1 MNSLSIVNKVISLVS
16 YNMHKS
22 RRDAVTACVKSV
34 LSGSAAT
41 VTSIGRG
48 INTKALSNNTG
59 IADDVSVTRGYI
71 TGYGARLIE

>member
-1 MNSLSIVNKVISLVS
+1 MNALSIVSKVISLVS

-59 IADDVSVTRGYI
+59 IADDVSVTRSYI
-71 TGYGARLIE
+71 TGYNTCLIE